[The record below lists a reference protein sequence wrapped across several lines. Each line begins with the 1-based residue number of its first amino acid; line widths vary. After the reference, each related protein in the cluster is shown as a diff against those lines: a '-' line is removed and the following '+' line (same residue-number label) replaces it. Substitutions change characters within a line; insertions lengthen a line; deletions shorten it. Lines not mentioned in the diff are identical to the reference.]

1 VVCKAGHAYCNK
13 CFNHTISAQVRESRT
28 MFMSDTVGCRV
39 CCPFCPPTQLLPAF
53 VMRKEMPFLDDAT
66 FDCFQACI
74 VEKAVIEAQKEC
86 DKRHA
91 RAIKEMQQATSSNP
105 VPGALEEEV
114 AHISEHLILPRCP
127 QCTRQVIDFVG
138 CAAMSCD
145 VEDGG
150 CGAYVCA
157 WCLEVQVA
165 VERTATM
172 PGRTARL
179 ACHDHVRS
187 CLLNP
192 TKNVYPPSPHPELW
206 QGVMHELARKRV
218 NDYIKASVS
227 KELRRAVHV
236 ECQKRHPEIHLQ
248 DFGTKVSDGFRVQ
261 RAKRAPRILSY
272 DQQITVLMNMNLA
285 DRVRA
290 EQVLELMGRDLDL
303 AVEFLLAQ

>member
-1 VVCKAGHAYCNK
+1 
-13 CFNHTISAQVRESRT
+13 
-28 MFMSDTVGCRV
+28 MFMSETVGCRV
-39 CCPFCPPTQLLPAF
+39 SCRFCPPTQLLPAF

-66 FDCFQACI
+66 YDCFQACI

-145 VEDGG
+145 AEDGG

-192 TKNVYPPSPHPELW
+192 TKNVYPPSPHPEVW

-218 NDYIKASVS
+218 NDYIKASVT

>member
-1 VVCKAGHAYCNK
+1 
-13 CFNHTISAQVRESRT
+13 
-28 MFMSDTVGCRV
+28 
-39 CCPFCPPTQLLPAF
+39 
-53 VMRKEMPFLDDAT
+53 MRKEMPFLDDAT
-66 FDCFQACI
+66 YDCFQACI

-165 VERTATM
+165 VER
-172 PGRTARL
+172 G
-179 ACHDHVRS
+179 
-187 CLLNP
+187 
-192 TKNVYPPSPHPELW
+192 
-206 QGVMHELARKRV
+206 
-218 NDYIKASVS
+218 
-227 KELRRAVHV
+227 
-236 ECQKRHPEIHLQ
+236 
-248 DFGTKVSDGFRVQ
+248 
-261 RAKRAPRILSY
+261 
-272 DQQITVLMNMNLA
+272 
-285 DRVRA
+285 
-290 EQVLELMGRDLDL
+290 
-303 AVEFLLAQ
+303 